1 MICRRELVFSPRG
14 AREHPSS
21 AAGSLVMFELGHS
34 SSASLVLSRQV
45 SSTHRSVRRELP
57 DATEPSEGGTMA
69 ANSSLRCCSIV
80 TSSDISSEKCELS
93 IVDPIVTHDCELMSS
108 LSRPRRTITYD
119 TNSRASV
126 NNSGAA
132 FNEIS
137 KDAGFVESLLAL
149 GSSRCG
155 LKKITASQCPKFLEM
170 RFKARRLLKFAQ
182 RFPTSTLG
190 QKINLV
196 WGQKSPVVYRKN
208 FKEFL
213 GFPKIAQQ
221 HSRGSCVHWKRRI
234 KL

>member
-1 MICRRELVFSPRG
+1 MRFKARRLLKFAQRFPTSTLGQKINLVWGQKSPVVYRKNFK
-14 AREHPSS
+14 E
-21 AAGSLVMFELGHS
+21 FLGF
-34 SSASLVLSRQV
+34 
-45 SSTHRSVRRELP
+45 P
-57 DATEPSEGGTMA
+57 
-69 ANSSLRCCSIV
+69 
-80 TSSDISSEKCELS
+80 K
-93 IVDPIVTHDCELMSS
+93 
-108 LSRPRRTITYD
+108 
-119 TNSRASV
+119 
-126 NNSGAA
+126 
-132 FNEIS
+132 
-137 KDAGFVESLLAL
+137 SLLAL